1 MSDLIRLLPDNVA
14 NQIAAGEVVQR
25 PSSVVKELLEN
36 AVDAGASK
44 IDLVLKDAGR
54 TLVQV
59 IDNGAGMS
67 NKDALMAFERHATS
81 KIQSAHDLFKLQ
93 TNGFRGEAL
102 ASIAAVAHVKMKT
115 RREAD
120 ELGTEIRMDGGTL
133 KSQNLVQSPAGTNIE
148 VRDLFFNIPARRNFL
163 KSNMVETR
171 HVVDAFQ
178 RVALTYPG
186 IEFRMTHN
194 DNEVFNLAAAIS
206 SNRSANLRQ
215 RIISIMG
222 RNTNEKLVPIHEETE
237 ILNIS
242 GFVGKPT
249 YSKKKRG
256 EQFFFVN
263 NRYIKNNYL
272 NHAVL
277 NAFEGLIQQGHYPAY
292 YLFLEVPPDSVDVNI
307 HPTKT
312 EIKFD
317 NERDLYAMLRST
329 IKHSLGQ
336 YNVSPTLDFDRNA
349 ELDTPYSFKNRK
361 VLDSPTIEVNKDYNP
376 FKKDYAE
383 ISSTKR
389 QQSFQQWEALYLDNG
404 PEKELIQHI
413 EVEAEDVSQ
422 QLFDENDTSNV
433 LPTFQLHS
441 KYIASSI
448 KSGMVLIEQNYA
460 HQRVLYEEYLEKVTL
475 EGIGHQQ
482 LLFPLSV
489 SLNKNDLNILLNIKE
504 DLMSAGFHISE
515 VVEDNLMLDSI
526 PLHIPEDQV
535 GLILEELIDNI
546 KNEVP
551 ETSFSQVDT
560 IAKSLAK
567 SLAIKAG
574 TPLNPKEQES
584 LVDKLFSCKEPN
596 YSPSGKKTY
605 ITISM
610 EDLEERFNI

>member
-25 PSSVVKELLEN
+25 PASVVKELLEN

-102 ASIAAVAHVKMKT
+102 ASISAVAHVKMKT
-115 RREAD
+115 KRATD

-133 KSQNLVQSPAGTNIE
+133 KSQNLVQSPVGTNIQ

-163 KSNMVETR
+163 KSNTVETR

-194 DNEVFNLAAAIS
+194 DNEVFNLTAAIS
-206 SNRSANLRQ
+206 GNRSANLRQ

-242 GFVGKPT
+242 GFVGKPS

-422 QLFDENDTSNV
+422 QLFDENDTTNV

-489 SLNKNDLNILLNIKE
+489 SLNKNDLNVLLNIKE

-515 VVEDNLMLDSI
+515 VVDDSLMLDSI
-526 PLHIPEDQV
+526 PLHIPEDQIS
-535 GLILEELIDNI
+535 LILEELIDNI

>member
-133 KSQNLVQSPAGTNIE
+133 KSQNLVQSLVGTNIE

-163 KSNMVETR
+163 KSNTVETR

-307 HPTKT
+307 HPAKT

-317 NERDLYAMLRST
+317 NDRDLYAMLRST